1 MVDNHHSAV
10 PDDVDDEWSLTRR
23 RALAA
28 ASAMGAAGLAGCTGG
43 GDDTNDGDGGGGD
56 NDGGGGGGDD
66 GGGGDGGDTEQP
78 GGEFLFLTDYN
89 NEPWQAKW
97 EDQLVP
103 AFEDQ
108 SNYEVRMEYS
118 GFSGSQENRLANLV
132 QSGDPPALQSSTFEQ
147 VGDLWASGQ
156 LSDVG
161 DVVAA
166 AEENSG
172 ELIGRPYHEGDS
184 YWEFPH
190 GAYVGTF
197 QYRTDV
203 YDELGLEVP
212 TSFQGVLENARIID
226 ESSMDIRGYGLA
238 GSKVGKAHDEFQTYL
253 ANMGVSELRF
263 ENPDADNLAEA
274 DIEVWFPEEEIVTL
288 LEFQKELSQY
298 SPDPTGLGWGS
309 SIRNYIGGQFAQQ
322 YHLNSWPA
330 GAAAGAGVS
339 AVAENTAVAPMPLWE
354 EGGIT
359 KEDSMLSNPT
369 MDGHHLFSEA
379 TNREGGREFLRW
391 LYAEDEERGA
401 RMYETEPTR
410 FLPAYE
416 NIITSEA
423 FESYP
428 LFQDFPNLLENLQ
441 QVSNEILPEYYGNSD
456 MPGVLANS
464 PIGVYYYRFF
474 HQAEMVNQVVTD
486 TSTPQEA
493 YEFGLNRAEEIVA
506 EAREQMR

>member
-1 MVDNHHSAV
+1 MVDSLEDVV
-10 PDDVDDEWSLTRR
+10 PDEIDDEWSLSRR
-23 RALAA
+23 RAIAA
-28 ASAMGAAGLAGCTGG
+28 AGAMGATGLAGCTGG
-43 GDDTNDGDGGGGD
+43 GDDGGVGG
-56 NDGGGGGGDD
+56 NDGGSD
-66 GGGGDGGDTEQP
+66 GNDSGSDGGGDTEQP

-89 NEPWQAKW
+89 NEAWQAKW
-97 EDQLVP
+97 EKTLTP
-103 AFEDQ
+103 AFEEE

-118 GFSGSQENRLANLV
+118 GFSGSQESRLANLI

-147 VGDLWASGQ
+147 VGDLWASSQ
-156 LSDVG
+156 LSNVG

-172 ELIGRPYHEGDS
+172 ELIGRPYHEGDR
-184 YWEFPH
+184 YWELPH
-190 GAYVGTF
+190 GAYVGVF
-197 QYRTDV
+197 MYRTDV

-212 TSFQGVLENARIID
+212 TSFQDVLENARAID
-226 ESSMDIRGYGLA
+226 ESSTDIRGYGLA

-253 ANMGVSELRF
+253 NNMGVAELQF
-263 ENPDADNLAEA
+263 ANPDAENLAEA
-274 DIEVWFPEEEIVTL
+274 EVEVWFPEEEIVTL
-288 LEFQKELSQY
+288 LEFQKELAQY
-298 SPDPTGLGWGS
+298 SPDPTGIGWGS

-330 GAAAGAGVS
+330 GAAGGAGVD
-339 AVAENTAVAPMPLWE
+339 AIAENTAVAPMPLWE

-369 MDGHHLFSEA
+369 MDGHHLFEEA
-379 TNREGGREFLRW
+379 TSREGGREFLEF
-391 LYAEDEERGA
+391 LYADDAERGA

-410 FLPAYE
+410 FLPAYSDV
-416 NIITSEA
+416 ITSDT

-428 LFQDFPNLLENLQ
+428 LFQEYPNLLKNLQ

-456 MPGVLANS
+456 MPGILANS

-486 TSTPQEA
+486 TATPQEA
-493 YEFGLNRAEEIVA
+493 YEFGLQRAEEIVA
-506 EAREQMR
+506 EAQDQMR